1 MGVHNWTSTCSKYGL
16 NSWTHGT
23 LQFFRTYVHTLDLSE
38 CSLSVKYADE
48 SNKGCLWC
56 VQVEMSS
63 AWGVESMSLPLCQI
77 VRNPAPGNFRMSL
90 CFGRLSSSSSPV
102 ILWSYQT
109 SCSLPYSLSTLI
121 GLMWEIY
128 TYRTLPGERQ
138 RYPTPTSPFPPTG
151 QFLLSPPIPFPSRP
165 SLRWQ
170 EVWKHSSFF
179 SDTRRPILVS
189 LRAPSAASF

>member
-90 CFGRLSSSSSPV
+90 CFGRLSSSNSPV

-121 GLMWEIY
+121 GLMWEILY
-128 TYRTLPGERQ
+128 IHTGLCQERDKGIPLP
-138 RYPTPTSPFPPTG
+138 PVLFPPQG
-151 QFLLSPPIPFPSRP
+151 NFCCHLP
-165 SLRWQ
+165 
-170 EVWKHSSFF
+170 
-179 SDTRRPILVS
+179 
-189 LRAPSAASF
+189 APSPQDPHSGDRRYENTQVFSQTQEGLY